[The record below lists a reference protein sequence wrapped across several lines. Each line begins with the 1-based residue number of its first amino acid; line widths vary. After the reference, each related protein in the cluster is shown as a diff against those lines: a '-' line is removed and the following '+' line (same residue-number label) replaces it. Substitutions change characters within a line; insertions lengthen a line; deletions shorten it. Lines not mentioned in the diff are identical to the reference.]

1 MTAKRILLID
11 DEANLVSVIQI
22 CLQKLGGWTV
32 LTAGSGVEGLHKAD
46 TELPDAILLDV
57 MMPDLDGLTVL
68 GRLKANPKTQSI
80 PVILLTA
87 KVQSTHQDEY
97 AQLAIAGVLAKPFN
111 PMELA
116 HQVAKLLD
124 WQLSLI
130 RL

>member
-11 DEANLVSVIQI
+11 DEANLASVIQI

-46 TELPDAILLDV
+46 AELPDAILMDV
-57 MMPDLDGLTVL
+57 MMPDLDGFTVL

-87 KVQSTHQDEY
+87 KVQSVHQDEY
-97 AQLAIAGVLAKPFN
+97 AQCAIAGVLAKPFN

-116 HQVAKLLD
+116 HHVAKLLD
-124 WQLSLI
+124 WQLPLS
-130 RL
+130 RR

>member
-1 MTAKRILLID
+1 MASKRILLID

-32 LTAGSGVEGLHKAD
+32 LTAESGAEGLRKAD
-46 TELPDAILLDV
+46 IELPDAILLDV

-68 GRLKANPKTQSI
+68 GRLKENLSTQKI

-87 KVQSTHQDEY
+87 KIQSAHQDEY
-97 AQLAIAGVLAKPFN
+97 AQLDIAGVLAKPFN

-116 HQVAKLLD
+116 HHVAKLLG
-124 WQLSLI
+124 WPSPLTT
-130 RL
+130 R